1 MNRLTIGTVTA
12 LLAPDEATST
22 PDDRQSLE
30 KTFSYSG
37 GAIVPGVLVVD
48 GGTVASG
55 RVDSYSGVKFSA
67 ADWATVLGYATN
79 RTMVSVT
86 GLDGVT
92 VASCR
97 VRVKQY
103 QDQRRFNTV
112 IADLEIW
119 RV

>member
-1 MNRLTIGTVTA
+1 MKRLIIGTVTA
-12 LLAPDEATST
+12 LLTPDEATVT
-22 PDDRQSLE
+22 PDDRQTLE

-37 GAIVPGVLVVD
+37 GVIVPGVLVVD
-48 GGTVASG
+48 GGTVAAG
-55 RVDSYSGVKFSA
+55 QVDSYSGVKFSA
-67 ADWATVLGYATN
+67 AGWAAVLGYATG
-79 RTMVSVT
+79 RTLVSVT

-103 QDQRRFNTV
+103 QDQRRFDAVT
-112 IADLEIW
+112 ADIEIW